1 MQQHATDNGDAGGS
15 SSAVG
20 SDVPSMQ
27 GIAGSDTVA
36 AIQESQTALTDAVNR
51 LTAAV
56 TQGQQRMDALTDA
69 VTQGQL
75 QTAALTTAVTQL
87 IQQLAEDPDRPRL
100 RARTDS
106 RSVITACVWILAQ

>member
-1 MQQHATDNGDAGGS
+1 MD
-15 SSAVG
+15 
-20 SDVPSMQ
+20 
-27 GIAGSDTVA
+27 
-36 AIQESQTALTDAVNR
+36 ALTDAVTQGQQR
-51 LTAAV
+51 IATLTAEV
-56 TQGQQRMDALTDA
+56 TRGQTQGQQRMDALTDA